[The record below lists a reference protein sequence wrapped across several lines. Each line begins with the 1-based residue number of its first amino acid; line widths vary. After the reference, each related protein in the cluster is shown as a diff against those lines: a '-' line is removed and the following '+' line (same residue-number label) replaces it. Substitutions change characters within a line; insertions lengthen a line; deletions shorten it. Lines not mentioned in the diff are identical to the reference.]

1 MARTPEGKFQDKL
14 RKEVEEMFPGSM
26 TFKTDPLDRQ
36 GVPDIFIVYN
46 NKWAVLEGKK
56 DKDAPLRPNQQYYID
71 KMGEM
76 SFARVIY
83 PENKQEV
90 LRDLQQA
97 FRT

>member
-36 GVPDIFIVYN
+36 GIPDIFIVYN

-56 DKDAPLRPNQQYYID
+56 DKVSHELASL
-71 KMGEM
+71 KEM
-76 SFARVIY
+76 SGL
-83 PENKQEV
+83 KQKV
-90 LRDLQQA
+90 NYLLNRFLM
-97 FRT
+97 